1 MRAEHDDDGRVD
13 CRTRRDDRAQ
23 KKGCGPAAQEL
34 LRHAEPVRAAGRE
47 QHASQAARSAR
58 CRSFHLRTILN
69 HVTTVRI
76 GIARPDEAAAIATM
90 SRRLIEDG
98 LPPSWTEPR
107 ILRAMRNRECVVIA
121 ARDRRRTV
129 GFAIMDFYDEH
140 AHLGLL
146 AVQPGH
152 QKQGV
157 GRQLLEWL
165 EASARTAGIFHVLL
179 ELRATNDAARA
190 FYEKLGYRECGRR
203 IAYYN
208 GREDALRMS
217 RNLTVSPTSS
227 A

>member
-1 MRAEHDDDGRVD
+1 MHQE
-13 CRTRRDDRAQ
+13 RR
-23 KKGCGPAAQEL
+23 KPHTHEL
-34 LRHAEPVRAAGRE
+34 FGGSEP
-47 QHASQAARSAR
+47 ARSAGR
-58 CRSFHLRTILN
+58 KHHAREALRNAWCRRFHLPTILN
-69 HVTTVRI
+69 RVMNVRI
-76 GIARPDEAAAIATM
+76 GMARSEEAAAIAAM

-98 LPPSWTEPR
+98 LPPTWTEPR
-107 ILRAMRNRECVVIA
+107 ILRCMRNRECVVLA
-121 ARDRRRTV
+121 ARDRRRLA

-140 AHLGLL
+140 AHLSLL